1 MGLSDA
7 IIGLTIFAMVC
18 ILSFYIYMYVYIT
31 NYIIHVLKGNS
42 LGDFV
47 ANITIAKMGF
57 PTMAVSACFGGPM
70 LSKFNIFYLLILYI
84 ISSGVNIIFN
94 LFRYSSWDWYC
105 RDIYNNTSWTCY

>member
-18 ILSFYIYMYVYIT
+18 ILSLFYICT
-31 NYIIHVLKGNS
+31 FKSLIIPFMTLKGNS

-70 LSKFNIFYLLILYI
+70 LSKFIHFYLFILYRFI
-84 ISSGVNIIFN
+84 RN
-94 LFRYSSWDWYC
+94 
-105 RDIYNNTSWTCY
+105 

>member
-1 MGLSDA
+1 LILGLSDA

-18 ILSFYIYMYVYIT
+18 ILSLFYICT
-31 NYIIHVLKGNS
+31 CTSLIILFMILKGNS

-70 LSKFNIFYLLILYI
+70 LSKFNHFLIYFYIVHPKL
-84 ISSGVNIIFN
+84 
-94 LFRYSSWDWYC
+94 
-105 RDIYNNTSWTCY
+105 T